1 LPKTIDE
8 AKTTLASLE
17 KRVAEA
23 NHINIDNGDLGLK
36 QLLELNLKLR
46 EDLSRSFDSYIRLLS
61 TADKIQRENAQLKLK
76 K

>member
-1 LPKTIDE
+1 M
-8 AKTTLASLE
+8 
-17 KRVAEA
+17 
-23 NHINIDNGDLGLK
+23 DNGNLGLK

>member
-1 LPKTIDE
+1 M
-8 AKTTLASLE
+8 
-17 KRVAEA
+17 
-23 NHINIDNGDLGLK
+23 DNGDLSLK